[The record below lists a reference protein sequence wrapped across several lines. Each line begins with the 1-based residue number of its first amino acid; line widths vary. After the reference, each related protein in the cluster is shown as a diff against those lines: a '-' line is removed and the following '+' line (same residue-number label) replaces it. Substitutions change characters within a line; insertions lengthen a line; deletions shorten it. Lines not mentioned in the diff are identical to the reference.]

1 MFEYTK
7 VTLTTYVKATTL
19 VELLKFFL
27 VVKDTTNW
35 FNMKIMSDSGA
46 GVEFSN
52 YNVSI
57 EIDKNEA
64 MIHKEEFSS
73 LLTIIGFVEPET
85 KEVAFCSS
93 CGAEY
98 DKAITRCLNCDSEL
112 VVKKVLANERDRHRI
127 I

>member
-1 MFEYTK
+1 MFEFVGAY
-7 VTLTTYVKATTL
+7 LGTYVNKQTL
-19 VELLKFFL
+19 IGLLNL
-27 VVKDTTNW
+27 
-35 FNMKIMSDSGA
+35 SSG
-46 GVEFSN
+46 EQN
-52 YNVSI
+52 
-57 EIDKNEA
+57 
-64 MIHKEEFSS
+64 KEEWFTVRILKDDGNNMYDVRVDVNKRMAMFYRDDFPT
-73 LLTIIGFVEPET
+73 LLSILGFVEPET